1 MATPEEWKVSSES
14 RWSWHDFGH
23 EESARGDATRW
34 RWLKPFP
41 SLERQ
46 VLHKFKGYII
56 TLFIFVSF
64 YPTCFLCTRILQ
76 CLLTCINYESAPPK
90 ICSAGP
96 ITWSPLSHVL
106 LASSTR
112 SKIWKQFG
120 AKLQLFFSCWDLYGV
135 RILAAKKRKID
146 STRYKTRFWALTLPM
161 DPAYASYVKMSCVSC
176 VL

>member
-46 VLHKFKGYII
+46 VLHKFKGNII

-64 YPTCFLCTRILQ
+64 CPTCFLCTRILQ

-112 SKIWKQFG
+112 SKIWRQFG
-120 AKLQLFFSCWDLYGV
+120 AKLQLFFPVGICFWSQNTCGKKEEDRLYKIQNS
-135 RILAAKKRKID
+135 ILGLN
-146 STRYKTRFWALTLPM
+146 S
-161 DPAYASYVKMSCVSC
+161 AYASYVKMSCV
-176 VL
+176 L